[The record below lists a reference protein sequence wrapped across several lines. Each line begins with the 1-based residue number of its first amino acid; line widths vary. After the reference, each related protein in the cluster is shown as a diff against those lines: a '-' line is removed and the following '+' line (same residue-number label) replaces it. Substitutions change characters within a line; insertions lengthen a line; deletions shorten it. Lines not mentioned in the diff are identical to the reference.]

1 MVTAKA
7 HETHPGKNAT
17 ETAARMMAW
26 GSGISKTFFD
36 MLVNVRNAK
45 KTGLAWGKQYLLGR
59 KLKFGNDSTWTG
71 ATSRIKVISS

>member
-1 MVTAKA
+1 MVMGKA

-17 ETAARMMAW
+17 ETAVKM
-26 GSGISKTFFD
+26 FFD

-59 KLKFGNDSTWTG
+59 KLKFGKYSTWTG
-71 ATSRIKVISS
+71 STLMIKVISQ